1 MRKDGVM
8 ATSTDPNL
16 DPTLDPESTLPVLP
30 VSSGVVFPEMV
41 VTIRAESDEARH
53 TLEHAKQGDELVI
66 LPRHEGRF
74 ALVGTR
80 ARIEQAGTL
89 PDGSLAAVVRG
100 VARVRIGQGVVGDTA
115 ALWVHVE
122 QIDPGATTPAISELA
137 STYREIAREL
147 LDTVGG
153 RQLTG
158 LLNDVRSPGALADT
172 IGWWPNLEFA
182 QKIELLETIDVE
194 ARLHK
199 AIAWA
204 RDALAEANVSA
215 SIARDVTDG
224 FEKNQREAILR
235 RQLEAIRK
243 ELGEGGD
250 NAIAD
255 YRARLAELDVSDSV
269 RNAVAKEI
277 DRFERVGEQSMES
290 SWIRTW
296 LDTIF
301 ELPWN
306 TRTDDNFDLTHAR
319 TVLDGDHTG
328 LDEVKDRIIEFLA
341 VRKLRAERN
350 VDTGAHRRAGTI
362 LVLVGPPGVGK
373 TSLGESVARALGRK
387 FVRTALGGIHDEAE
401 IRGHRRTYVG
411 ARPGRIVRALIDAGS
426 MNPVVLLDEID
437 KVGADWRGD
446 PTSALLEVLDPAQ
459 NHTFRDHYLE
469 LELDLSSVV
478 FIATANTID
487 RMPAP
492 LLDRMELIT
501 ISGYSEVEKLAIA
514 RDHLI
519 PRIYERNG
527 VQLDEVVLGDD
538 VMRAV
543 IAGYTREAG
552 VRRLEQRLDRLVRKA
567 ATTIANGV
575 APPIT
580 VAVDDIRD
588 ALGRPI
594 AEDKPAERVTAP
606 GIATGLAVTGA
617 GGDVLF
623 VEAASMPGEAGLTLT
638 GQLGEVMRESGEIA
652 LSYLRAH
659 ATTLGIDDAAL
670 HRRFHVHFPA
680 GAVPKDGPSAGITMT
695 TALASYLTQRRV
707 RADVGMTGEITLHGR
722 VLPIGGVKEK
732 LLAAHRAGLRE
743 VILPHANEL
752 DADELPDDVRN
763 QLTLHFVDDIGT
775 VLELALES

>member
-1 MRKDGVM
+1 MRKDAIM
-8 ATSTDPNL
+8 ATSTDPITSPL
-16 DPTLDPESTLPVLP
+16 TLPVLP

-41 VTIRAESDEARH
+41 VTIRAETDDARR
-53 TLEHAKQGDELVI
+53 TLDHAKAGDELVI
-66 LPRHEGRF
+66 VPRVDGVYAR
-74 ALVGTR
+74 VGTL
-80 ARIEQAGTL
+80 ARIEQSGTL

-115 ALWVHVE
+115 ALWVQVE
-122 QIDPGATTPAISELA
+122 RIAAGETTPAIEELA
-137 STYREIAREL
+137 ATYREIAREL

-172 IGWWPNLEFA
+172 IGWWPNLAFA
-182 QKIELLETIDVE
+182 RKVELLETVDVE
-194 ARLHK
+194 ARLVK
-199 AIAWA
+199 ATEWA
-204 RDALAEANVSA
+204 RTALAEANVAA
-215 SIARDVTDG
+215 SIARDVSDG
-224 FEKNQREAILR
+224 FEKNQREVILR
-235 RQLEAIRK
+235 RQLDAIRK
-243 ELGEGGD
+243 ELGEGSD
-250 NAIAD
+250 NAIDD
-255 YRARLAELDVSDSV
+255 YRTRAAELDVNDAV
-269 RNAVAKEI
+269 RAAIVKEI

-306 TRTDDNFDLTHAR
+306 SRTDDNYDLGHAR
-319 TVLDGDHTG
+319 TVLDADHTG

-437 KVGADWRGD
+437 KLGADWRGD

-492 LLDRMELIT
+492 LLDRMELIA
-501 ISGYSEVEKLAIA
+501 ISGYSEDEKLAIA
-514 RDHLI
+514 RDHLV

-527 VQLDEVVLGDD
+527 VQPDEVVLSDD

-543 IAGYTREAG
+543 ISGYTREAG

-567 ATTIANGV
+567 ATTIANG
-575 APPIT
+575 ATPPVT
-580 VAVDDIRD
+580 VAISEIRD
-588 ALGRPI
+588 ALGRPVL
-594 AEDKPAERVTAP
+594 EDKPSERITVP

-623 VEAASMPGEAGLTLT
+623 VEAAAMPGEAGLTLT

-659 ATTLGIDDAAL
+659 TRSLGIDDAAMN
-670 HRRFHVHFPA
+670 RRFHVHFPA
-680 GAVPKDGPSAGITMT
+680 GGIPKDGPSAGITMT

-707 RADVGMTGEITLHGR
+707 RPDVAMTGEITLHGR

-732 LLAAHRAGLRE
+732 VLAAHRAGLRT
-743 VILPHANEL
+743 VILPSANEL
-752 DADELPDDVRN
+752 DADDIPEDVRS
-763 QLTLHFVDDIGT
+763 QLTLHFVDDIAT

>member
-1 MRKDGVM
+1 M
-8 ATSTDPNL
+8 
-16 DPTLDPESTLPVLP
+16 
-30 VSSGVVFPEMV
+30 
-41 VTIRAESDEARH
+41 
-53 TLEHAKQGDELVI
+53 
-66 LPRHEGRF
+66 
-74 ALVGTR
+74 
-80 ARIEQAGTL
+80 
-89 PDGSLAAVVRG
+89 
-100 VARVRIGQGVVGDTA
+100 
-115 ALWVHVE
+115 
-122 QIDPGATTPAISELA
+122 
-137 STYREIAREL
+137 
-147 LDTVGG
+147 
-153 RQLTG
+153 
-158 LLNDVRSPGALADT
+158 
-172 IGWWPNLEFA
+172 
-182 QKIELLETIDVE
+182 
-194 ARLHK
+194 
-199 AIAWA
+199 
-204 RDALAEANVSA
+204 
-215 SIARDVTDG
+215 
-224 FEKNQREAILR
+224 ILR

-243 ELGEGGD
+243 ELGEGSD
-250 NAIAD
+250 NAIDD
-255 YRARLAELDVSDSV
+255 YRTRLAELDVSDSV
-269 RNAVAKEI
+269 RSAIVKEI

-306 TRTDDNFDLTHAR
+306 SRTDDNYDLGHAR
-319 TVLDGDHTG
+319 SVLDADHTG

-350 VDTGAHRRAGTI
+350 IDAGVHRRAGTI

-437 KVGADWRGD
+437 KLGADWRGD

-501 ISGYSEVEKLAIA
+501 ISGYSEDEKLAIA
-514 RDHLI
+514 RDHLV

-527 VQLDEVVLGDD
+527 VQPEEVVLSDE

-543 IAGYTREAG
+543 ISGYTREAG

-567 ATTIANGV
+567 ATTIANG
-575 APPIT
+575 ATPPVT
-580 VAVDDIRD
+580 VAVDEIRD
-588 ALGRPI
+588 ALGRPVPD
-594 AEDKPAERVTAP
+594 EKPLERITVP

-623 VEAASMPGEAGLTLT
+623 VEAAAMAGEAGLTLT

-659 ATTLGIDDAAL
+659 APALGIDDAAMN
-670 HRRFHVHFPA
+670 RRFHVHFPA
-680 GAVPKDGPSAGITMT
+680 GGIPKDGPSAGITMT

-707 RADVGMTGEITLHGR
+707 RPDVAMTGEITLHGK

-732 LLAAHRAGLRE
+732 VLAAHRAGVRT
-743 VILPHANEL
+743 VILPSANEP
-752 DADELPDDVRN
+752 DADDIPEDVRS

-775 VLELALES
+775 VLELALEH

>member
-1 MRKDGVM
+1 M
-8 ATSTDPNL
+8 
-16 DPTLDPESTLPVLP
+16 
-30 VSSGVVFPEMV
+30 
-41 VTIRAESDEARH
+41 
-53 TLEHAKQGDELVI
+53 
-66 LPRHEGRF
+66 
-74 ALVGTR
+74 
-80 ARIEQAGTL
+80 
-89 PDGSLAAVVRG
+89 
-100 VARVRIGQGVVGDTA
+100 
-115 ALWVHVE
+115 
-122 QIDPGATTPAISELA
+122 
-137 STYREIAREL
+137 
-147 LDTVGG
+147 
-153 RQLTG
+153 
-158 LLNDVRSPGALADT
+158 
-172 IGWWPNLEFA
+172 
-182 QKIELLETIDVE
+182 
-194 ARLHK
+194 
-199 AIAWA
+199 
-204 RDALAEANVSA
+204 
-215 SIARDVTDG
+215 
-224 FEKNQREAILR
+224 R

-255 YRARLAELDVSDSV
+255 YRTRLAELDVSDAV

-306 TRTDDNFDLTHAR
+306 SRTDDNYDLAHAR
-319 TVLDGDHTG
+319 TVLDADHTG

-437 KVGADWRGD
+437 KLGADWRGD

-478 FIATANTID
+478 FIATANTLD

-514 RDHLI
+514 RDHLV

-527 VQLDEVVLGDD
+527 VQPDEVVLSDE

-543 IAGYTREAG
+543 ISGYTREAG

-567 ATTIANGV
+567 ATTIANG
-575 APPIT
+575 ATPPVT
-580 VAVDDIRD
+580 VHVDEIRD
-588 ALGRPI
+588 ALGRP
-594 AEDKPAERVTAP
+594 
-606 GIATGLAVTGA
+606 
-617 GGDVLF
+617 GDRRQ
-623 VEAASMPGEAGLTLT
+623 AD
-638 GQLGEVMRESGEIA
+638 
-652 LSYLRAH
+652 RADH
-659 ATTLGIDDAAL
+659 RARHRDRSRR
-670 HRRFHVHFPA
+670 HRRRW
-680 GAVPKDGPSAGITMT
+680 
-695 TALASYLTQRRV
+695 RRV
-707 RADVGMTGEITLHGR
+707 VRRSGGHAGRSRASR
-722 VLPIGGVKEK
+722 
-732 LLAAHRAGLRE
+732 
-743 VILPHANEL
+743 
-752 DADELPDDVRN
+752 
-763 QLTLHFVDDIGT
+763 
-775 VLELALES
+775 